1 MTSEQFEKSDCKIT
15 TFFYVKIVVT
25 LLDVF
30 FGSGLGAWI
39 GVQTM
44 LGDNA
49 KTFKT
54 TEWDWKK
61 ARSVHRFSA
70 GIFPRLESTECRN
83 VPKCAGG

>member
-44 LGDNA
+44 LSDNA

-54 TEWDWKK
+54 TE
-61 ARSVHRFSA
+61 
-70 GIFPRLESTECRN
+70 
-83 VPKCAGG
+83 

>member
-54 TEWDWKK
+54 TEYRTGKK
-61 ARSVHRFSA
+61 QGLCTDFRLGFSQ
-70 GIFPRLESTECRN
+70 G
-83 VPKCAGG
+83 